1 MRSPPQGIDLREADL
16 SCQTAV
22 HGLLQFVNGIA
33 EPVLGNAGHGNPI
46 SLLRLQHG
54 VALLQTGR
62 HGLFHHRVHPRIHG
76 VNRDLCMHIGR
87 RAYVHQIDFQA
98 GGEHFLM
105 VVKNR
110 TVQPVFLFHFLRL
123 FRIDVAE
130 RCDPASVRKG
140 QKPFHMG
147 MGDIAASYYRCLY
160 HLYLHSESS
169 SSSIFPPSD

>member
-1 MRSPPQGIDLREADL
+1 M
-16 SCQTAV
+16 
-22 HGLLQFVNGIA
+22 
-33 EPVLGNAGHGNPI
+33 
-46 SLLRLQHG
+46 
-54 VALLQTGR
+54 
-62 HGLFHHRVHPRIHG
+62 
-76 VNRDLCMHIGR
+76 NRDLCMHIGR

-160 HLYLHSESS
+160 HLYLHSEASS
-169 SSSIFPPSD
+169 FLYFPAVRLTACISALTHSSAALKACSCVMAFSVRMMQSRMSCPKKG

>member
-1 MRSPPQGIDLREADL
+1 MGIVIAVLAIALVAVCFVLNAKHRGELL
-16 SCQTAV
+16 SAGV
-22 HGLLQFVNGIA
+22 ILQRQRDFVEYA
-33 EPVLGNAGHGNPI
+33 ETFTLAPI
-46 SLLRLQHG
+46 SNEQFAAAVETANLTAGTASKMQG
-54 VALLQTGR
+54 NSGR
-62 HGLFHHRVHPRIHG
+62 
-76 VNRDLCMHIGR
+76 
-87 RAYVHQIDFQA
+87 IDFQA

-140 QKPFHMG
+140 QKSLHVCVG
-147 MGDIAASYYRCLY
+147 NISASYYCCLY
-160 HLYLHSESS
+160 HLFLHFEASI